1 VPKMFLHAPQG
12 AFTAEARAR
21 VAADL
26 TELGMA
32 CERLIDTPQIRAGI
46 WVYFVEHAPG
56 TVFRAGRQAAEPIM
70 SLKVYALKGGFN
82 AETKT
87 RMVTEA
93 TAILGKYSKTDG
105 GQVPAYVGIL
115 EVPEENWG
123 MYGQQVHLA
132 AMQVK
137 P

>member
-1 VPKMFLHAPQG
+1 MRRMG
-12 AFTAEARAR
+12 AFTAEARAK
-21 VAADL
+21 VAAEL

-46 WVYFVEHAPG
+46 WVYF
-56 TVFRAGRQAAEPIM
+56 M
-70 SLKVYALKGGFN
+70 SLKVFALKGGFN

-87 RMVTEA
+87 RMVVEA

-115 EVPEENWG
+115 DVPEENWG

-137 P
+137 A

>member
-1 VPKMFLHAPQG
+1 
-12 AFTAEARAR
+12 
-21 VAADL
+21 
-26 TELGMA
+26 
-32 CERLIDTPQIRAGI
+32 
-46 WVYFVEHAPG
+46 
-56 TVFRAGRQAAEPIM
+56 VFRAGRQAVEPIM

-87 RMVTEA
+87 RMVADA
-93 TAILGKYSKTDG
+93 TAILGKYSKTNG

-137 P
+137 A